1 MINFNKSYSSF
12 TEGQENLSRRRR
24 EIAQA
29 FEQFKVNNPYA
40 NMDDFQY
47 FIDSNVDLGMGSNY
61 LRGGAPSRDILQK
74 IANQNEQDRI
84 RAEKKK
90 VLADAIERGNFAG
103 QLTGAADKFLLE
115 YDGDTKKA
123 SDALKSMFGDSIDYG
138 ALGVGDDYFSGRY
151 DTLIQDRLQDPTNVT
166 ALTGYLNSLSLDQL
180 NNLDASNLKK
190 IFDLPETTSDTY
202 LQSAIKQAEEVKRT
216 KQFAQNKEIMELV
229 EAAAAKGDAD
239 VKAVIKNYFGGSAI
253 SDDEF
258 EKLTKGMDFT
268 QYQARADQLIQERND
283 ADTQKM
289 NIDLSNAINT
299 LRKDEQFTGAMRAG
313 NREVAKEILIR
324 NLNNLMLPRHIIKKF
339 GLADGAALAADN
351 PALNQV
357 FDELYESMAQYQQGQ
372 IQANYAQQKAAIPA
386 LGPQLIEKNVA
397 ETERILGLALDAN
410 VAKGVASSLGSRFLV
425 NQDALIAAIDAMNV
439 AVEEN
444 ANLPIGD
451 RIAIMQQTLQ
461 DRGAIPM
468 QTYIS
473 EQGAALIKDT
483 PQRPLTMEEYTT
495 QEMSDL
501 ETDFKTITDNIA
513 QINTDVTSASTQDEL
528 VDLQRKLAAMKVQI
542 KTFVDQNLKAQ
553 QDAMMTA
560 DGIDPNGMPVG
571 WLLYGEALDMEK
583 MQSIM
588 SFITDQQAAI
598 EAAMEEVNSSITA
611 KIDAL
616 PTTDTNTDTTS
627 IIQEPDPEQD
637 VRVVEWY
644 KQKAKEGEYI
654 EILDTLENELKMD
667 TGSFLGLPI
676 WKLYSSESDNMYA
689 NFVLGFLQ
697 SQTGTSTVRQY
708 LIDNPEELMKFM
720 DNPKSYIESSEAG
733 MQYLQNIANRQ

>member
-283 ADTQKM
+283 LDTQKM
-289 NIDLSNAINT
+289 NTDLSGAINS

-357 FDELYESMAQYQQGQ
+357 FDELYDSMAQYQQGQ

-542 KTFVDQNLKAQ
+542 KTFVDQNLQAQ
-553 QDAMMTA
+553 QNAMMTA

-571 WLLYGEALDMEK
+571 WLLYGEKLDEEK
-583 MQSIM
+583 INSIT

-733 MQYLQNIANRQ
+733 MQYLQNIANR

>member
-74 IANQNEQDRI
+74 IANQNEQDRV

-90 VLADAIERGNFAG
+90 ILADAIERGNFAG

-115 YDGDTKKA
+115 YDGDTAKA
-123 SDALKSMFGDSIDYG
+123 SAALKSMFGDSIDYG

-180 NNLDASNLKK
+180 NNLDARNLKK

-299 LRKDEQFTGAMRAG
+299 LKDEAQFKGAMRGGDRAA
-313 NREVAKEILIR
+313 AKEALIR
-324 NLNNLMLPRHIIKKF
+324 NLKNLMLPRHIIKKF
-339 GLADGAALAADN
+339 GVEKVEDLAADN
-351 PALNQV
+351 PVLNQV
-357 FDELYESMAQYQQGQ
+357 FDELYDSMAQYQQGQ
-372 IQANYAQQKAAIPA
+372 IQANYAQQKAMIPT
-386 LGPQLIEKNVA
+386 LGPDLIEKNVA

-439 AVEEN
+439 AVEEDE
-444 ANLPIGD
+444 NLPIGD

-461 DRGAIPM
+461 ERGAIPM

-542 KTFVDQNLKAQ
+542 KTFVDQNLQAQ
-553 QDAMMTA
+553 KNAMMTA

-616 PTTDTNTDTTS
+616 PSTETTTDINS
-627 IIQEPDPEQD
+627 IIEEPDPEQD

-654 EILDTLENELKMD
+654 QILDTLENELKAD
-667 TGSFLGLPI
+667 TGSFLGLPV

-689 NFVLGFLQ
+689 KFVLGFLQ

-733 MQYLQNIANRQ
+733 MQYLQNIANRR

>member
-357 FDELYESMAQYQQGQ
+357 FDELYDSMAQYQQGQ

-542 KTFVDQNLKAQ
+542 KTFVDQNLQAQ
-553 QDAMMTA
+553 QNAMMTA

-571 WLLYGEALDMEK
+571 WLLYGEKLDEEK
-583 MQSIM
+583 INSIT

-733 MQYLQNIANRQ
+733 MQYLQNIANR

>member
-115 YDGDTKKA
+115 YDGDTAKA
-123 SDALKSMFGDSIDYG
+123 SAALKSMFGDSIDYG

-542 KTFVDQNLKAQ
+542 KTFVDQNLQAQ
-553 QDAMMTA
+553 QNAMMTA

-571 WLLYGEALDMEK
+571 WLLYGEKLDEEK
-583 MQSIM
+583 INSIT

-733 MQYLQNIANRQ
+733 MQYLQNIANR

>member
-542 KTFVDQNLKAQ
+542 KTFVDQNLQAQ
-553 QDAMMTA
+553 QNAMMTA

-571 WLLYGEALDMEK
+571 WLLYGEKLDEEK
-583 MQSIM
+583 INSIT

>member
-542 KTFVDQNLKAQ
+542 KTFVDQNLQAQ
-553 QDAMMTA
+553 QNAMMTA

-571 WLLYGEALDMEK
+571 WLLYGEKLDEEK
-583 MQSIM
+583 INSIT

-616 PTTDTNTDTTS
+616 PTTDTTTDTTS
-627 IIQEPDPEQD
+627 IIQEPDPDQD

-733 MQYLQNIANRQ
+733 MQYLQNIANR

>member
-115 YDGDTKKA
+115 YDGDTAKA

-357 FDELYESMAQYQQGQ
+357 FDELYDSMAQYQQGQ

-542 KTFVDQNLKAQ
+542 KTFVDQNLQAQ
-553 QDAMMTA
+553 QNAMMTA

-571 WLLYGEALDMEK
+571 WLLYGEKLDEEK
-583 MQSIM
+583 INSIT

-733 MQYLQNIANRQ
+733 MQYLQNIANR

>member
-74 IANQNEQDRI
+74 IANQNEQDRV

-90 VLADAIERGNFAG
+90 ILADAIERGNFAG

-115 YDGDTKKA
+115 YDGDTAKA
-123 SDALKSMFGDSIDYG
+123 SAALKSMFGDSIDYG

-180 NNLDASNLKK
+180 NNLDARNLKK

-299 LRKDEQFTGAMRAG
+299 LKDEAQFKGAMRGGDRAA
-313 NREVAKEILIR
+313 AKEALIR
-324 NLNNLMLPRHIIKKF
+324 NLKNLMLPRHIIKKF
-339 GLADGAALAADN
+339 GVEKVEDLAADN
-351 PALNQV
+351 PVLNQV
-357 FDELYESMAQYQQGQ
+357 FDELYDSMAQYQQGQ
-372 IQANYAQQKAAIPA
+372 IQANYAQQKAMIPT
-386 LGPQLIEKNVA
+386 LGPDLIEKNVA

-439 AVEEN
+439 AVEEDE
-444 ANLPIGD
+444 NLPIGD

-461 DRGAIPM
+461 ERGAIPM

-553 QDAMMTA
+553 QNAMMTA

-571 WLLYGEALDMEK
+571 WLLYGEKLDEEK
-583 MQSIM
+583 INSIT

-616 PTTDTNTDTTS
+616 PSTETTTDINS
-627 IIQEPDPEQD
+627 IIEEPDPEQD

-654 EILDTLENELKMD
+654 QILDTLENELKAD
-667 TGSFLGLPI
+667 TGSFLGLPV

-689 NFVLGFLQ
+689 KFVLGFLQ

-733 MQYLQNIANRQ
+733 MQYLQNIANRR

>member
-542 KTFVDQNLKAQ
+542 KTFVDQNLQAQ
-553 QDAMMTA
+553 QNAMMTA

-571 WLLYGEALDMEK
+571 WLLYGEKLDEEK
-583 MQSIM
+583 INSIT

-733 MQYLQNIANRQ
+733 MQYLQNIANR